1 MDNEGVLF
9 NGAQLWF
16 IVFIYFEVFPPPGD
30 ASPFFTMVNLIALTL
45 IYLVPAYVVWRVA
58 TGMYPSDVLPDTL
71 LRSSSDENT

>member
-16 IVFIYFEVFPPPGD
+16 IVFIYFELFPPATTP
-30 ASPFFTMVNLIALTL
+30 SPFFTLVNLIGLTL
-45 IYLVPAYVVWRVA
+45 IYLIPAYVVWRVA
-58 TGMYPSDVLPDTL
+58 TGKYPSDVLPDIL